1 MYEKVW
7 EGTAPGLDGTEW
19 DLSLDFNQE
28 TGLFRCSGSVGGG
41 SPEVYEC
48 ADPVVSGLMARSE
61 NDRPDDPYI
70 MALIPPAPLEMQ
82 GRFAPFSSPDQI
94 VSGTWRTPRDWPEP
108 RKDETVRELLS
119 RRMDIVRLAD
129 RVNPNRLAIM
139 ECSRLL
145 NGMYGDPARWP
156 RRAIDIVLDYPRGTK
171 LGDKYY
177 AGLNGNML
185 PPEFS
190 DVVVRTGS
198 ALKGKALGH
207 RDAVYALYE
216 KAKSDGLFI
225 EQDWENHFGVIPSV
239 DAEQFI
245 HELSEGDTV
254 TLTLAASFNSF
265 GGRTLELDDIRI
277 KLESADWYRDKI
289 KYCGLPYGPIPL
301 DVHNLGKLPLDE
313 FGDYLLNCS
322 NFSLNELWPGAFLD
336 GEYGVDLEGDMDRVL
351 ISAKVIDE
359 FERVDDYGLK
369 HETFAWKVV
378 SWSKSEDVY
387 HVETWYAPKYLTK
400 DLTCYLKIRFPNSD
414 LPWKEWDDT
423 FTSFPSEYL
432 PDMRTMPMTMDEEPK
447 AFVNA
452 RYAIDP
458 DRLLRGRTRKDAQNK
473 TVPGTKALKE
483 NLAKLDQKPKVN
495 QSPKN
500 ESRGWHV

>member
-7 EGTAPGLDGTEW
+7 AGAAPGLDGTEW
-19 DLSLDFNQE
+19 DLTLEFDES
-28 TGLFRCSGSVGGG
+28 TGMFQVSGSVDGEPLD
-41 SPEVYEC
+41 SYEC
-48 ADPVVSGLMARSE
+48 ADPVISGLMARSE

-145 NGMYGDPARWP
+145 NGMYGDPTRWP

-198 ALKGKALGH
+198 ALKGKTLGH
-207 RDAVYALYE
+207 RDAVYALCE
-216 KAKSDGLFI
+216 KAKSNGLFI
-225 EQDWENHFGVIPSV
+225 EQDWEDHFGVVPSV
-239 DAEQFI
+239 DAAQFI

-254 TLTLAASFNSF
+254 TLSLAASFNSF

-289 KYCGLPYGPIPL
+289 KHCGFSYGPIPL

-322 NFSLNELWPGAFLD
+322 NLSLYELWPGAFLD

-359 FERVDDYGLK
+359 FERMDDYGLK

-387 HVETWYAPKYLTK
+387 HVETWYAPKHLTK
-400 DLTCYLKIRFPNSD
+400 DLTCYLTIRFPNSD
-414 LPWKEWDDT
+414 LSWKERDDT

-432 PDMRTMPMTMDEEPK
+432 PDMRTMPMTMDGEPK

-495 QSPKN
+495 RSPKN
-500 ESRGWHV
+500 EGRGWHV

>member
-7 EGTAPGLDGTEW
+7 EGAAPGLDGTEW
-19 DLSLDFNQE
+19 DLTLEFDES
-28 TGLFRCSGSVGGG
+28 TGMFQVSGSVDGEPLD
-41 SPEVYEC
+41 SYEC
-48 ADPVVSGLMARSE
+48 ADPVISGLMARSE

-145 NGMYGDPARWP
+145 NGMYGDPTRWP

-198 ALKGKALGH
+198 ALKGKTLGH
-207 RDAVYALYE
+207 RDAVYALCE
-216 KAKSDGLFI
+216 KAKSNGLFI
-225 EQDWENHFGVIPSV
+225 EQDWEDHFGVVPSV
-239 DAEQFI
+239 DAAQFI

-254 TLTLAASFNSF
+254 TLSLAASFNSF

-289 KYCGLPYGPIPL
+289 KHCGFSYGPIPL

-322 NFSLNELWPGAFLD
+322 NLSLYELWPGAFLD

-359 FERVDDYGLK
+359 FERMDDYGLK

-387 HVETWYAPKYLTK
+387 HVETWYAPKHLTK
-400 DLTCYLKIRFPNSD
+400 DLTCYLTIRFPNSD
-414 LPWKEWDDT
+414 LSWKERDDT

-432 PDMRTMPMTMDEEPK
+432 PDMRTMPMTMDGEPK

-495 QSPKN
+495 RSPKN
-500 ESRGWHV
+500 EGRGWHV